1 MLWSVQDQPMGNV
14 KSTAIAEWRPSN
26 SLDLV
31 SSLLIQDMSGVHFPN
46 CTLYSII
53 SWSYVQC
60 KRQKINGIMQ
70 ASTGV
75 KLLLKAKSAWNPDLN
90 HQESLESR

>member
-31 SSLLIQDMSGVHFPN
+31 SSLLIQDMASVHFPN

-53 SWSYVQC
+53 SWSYVEC
-60 KRQKINGIMQ
+60 KRDGK
-70 ASTGV
+70 
-75 KLLLKAKSAWNPDLN
+75 
-90 HQESLESR
+90 